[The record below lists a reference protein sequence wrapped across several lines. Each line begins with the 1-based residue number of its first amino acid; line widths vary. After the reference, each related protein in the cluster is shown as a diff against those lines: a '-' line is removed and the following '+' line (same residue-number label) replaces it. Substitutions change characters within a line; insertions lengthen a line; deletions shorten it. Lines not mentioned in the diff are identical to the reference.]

1 MNPPRDERERQLPES
16 PPGNVAGEKS
26 APLEPTLST
35 IRATVEATTDGI
47 LVTDESGH
55 ITLWN
60 ETLRR
65 LWAFPPGVL
74 ESRDHRRALEWM
86 AARFERPDQFLE
98 QVAQIEAEGPTETIT
113 RLTLADG
120 NV

>member
-1 MNPPRDERERQLPES
+1 MNRPREERERKLPES
-16 PPGNVAGEKS
+16 PLENAAGGEKS
-26 APLEPTLST
+26 AAHLEQALST

-47 LVTDESGH
+47 LVTDESGR

-60 ETLRR
+60 ENLRR

-86 AARFERPDQFLE
+86 AARFERPAQFLD
-98 QVAQIEAEGPTETIT
+98 QVSQIETEGPTETIT
-113 RLTLADG
+113 RLTLAD
-120 NV
+120 